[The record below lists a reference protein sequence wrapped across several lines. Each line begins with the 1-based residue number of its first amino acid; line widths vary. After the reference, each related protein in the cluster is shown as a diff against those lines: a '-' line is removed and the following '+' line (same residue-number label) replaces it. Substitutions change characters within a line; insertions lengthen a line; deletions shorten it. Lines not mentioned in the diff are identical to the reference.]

1 MISRCLLWMRNEMKF
16 QNAGKMQAGRQA
28 GRQDLE

>member
-1 MISRCLLWMRNEMKF
+1 MRNEMKF

-28 GRQDLE
+28 GRQAGPGIVGR

>member
-1 MISRCLLWMRNEMKF
+1 MRNEMKF